1 VAVVPSSDPAPATPS
16 KSSGMSSCSAVSS
29 GVDEPPGVQN
39 LRLCPGSMPPASSIS
54 SRSVM
59 PSPHSYCPGLAI
71 RPDSE

>member
-1 VAVVPSSDPAPATPS
+1 MAVVPRIEPAPATPS
-16 KSSGMSSCSAVSS
+16 KSSGTSRCSAVSS

-39 LRLCPGSMPPASSIS
+39 FRLCPGFMPPASSIS

-59 PSPHSYCPGLAI
+59 PIEHSYWPGLAI